1 MFVITELVVSGTQ
14 CTTSFRFTDS
24 STVPTYS
31 KYLIPYAEKINERDR
46 RNLYWVLQTF
56 SGTLL
61 ICWRSTVRIQ
71 TNRSLLLS
79 RFLAI
84 LRLKFKSPV
93 RFCGVGYNQL
103 ITRSMLK
110 SLYTSLIIPFCDLRG
125 WRQERSQNWR
135 RRQTIRRQE
144 VSDVTF
150 LTRKHSSKMRTAR
163 LWLPL
168 AVGYTYHPG
177 YLPFLVT
184 YPSPPSPVNR
194 HNCENCCGW

>member
-1 MFVITELVVSGTQ
+1 
-14 CTTSFRFTDS
+14 
-24 STVPTYS
+24 
-31 KYLIPYAEKINERDR
+31 
-46 RNLYWVLQTF
+46 
-56 SGTLL
+56 
-61 ICWRSTVRIQ
+61 
-71 TNRSLLLS
+71 
-79 RFLAI
+79 
-84 LRLKFKSPV
+84 
-93 RFCGVGYNQL
+93 
-103 ITRSMLK
+103 MLK

-184 YPSPPSPVNR
+184 YPPPPPPREQTQLGKLLRVVKMIKFFQRLRLCLEIYGYCSSWSSGEEVMRLEFGNLNGVPAVSNKKKSGFSVIRWNTCLAFPV
-194 HNCENCCGW
+194 